1 MRKSFLIL
9 LLFAFTA
16 ILSAQTYQ
24 ELAER
29 AADYVEQKD
38 YAAAEQALKA
48 AMRKE
53 PANPNNTML
62 LVNLGTVQRNLGK
75 YDDALT
81 SYNVAI
87 GKYPD
92 IAYLLHSRAALLCE
106 MNKLNDALKDYTAII
121 QSYPNDIEA
130 LYRRGLIYMSNKLP
144 AAAEEDFKKISELEP
159 DNLLGKAALARLMK
173 RQGEWEKAEELYT
186 DLIYKNKMNSDLYF
200 NRAEC
205 YLQMKKLARMQ
216 EDLMKASEYGY
227 NEYPLFILRGQLR
240 LAQYDK
246 RMAKEDFLK
255 AQEMGADP
263 KVIEDLL
270 RLCK

>member
-1 MRKSFLIL
+1 MRKSFLL
-9 LLFAFTA
+9 LLSFAFTA
-16 ILSAQTYQ
+16 LLSAQTYQ

-29 AADYVEQKD
+29 AADYTEQKD

-53 PANPNNTML
+53 PANPNNTLL

-75 YDDALT
+75 YEEALV

-92 IAYLLHSRAALLCE
+92 VIYLLHSRAALFCE
-106 MNKLNDALKDYTAII
+106 MNRFNDALKDYTTII
-121 QSYPNDIEA
+121 ESKPNDVEA

-144 AAAEEDFKKISELEP
+144 VSAEEDFKKITELEP
-159 DNLLGKAALARLMK
+159 DNLLGQSAQAMLMK

-186 DLIYKNKMNSDLYF
+186 DLIYKNKTNGNLYF

-246 RMAKEDFLK
+246 RLAKEDFLK
-255 AQEMGADP
+255 ALELGADE